1 MIRWKTNS
9 FLASDLTSLTSSIP
23 SPAGITAGHG
33 QSKGDED
40 GIGEKSNT
48 PISNWAES
56 LVTGELI
63 SNPIEDG
70 RTLVQLDLAA
80 NARDVFRT
88 QDQRLIFG
96 LTHMIRLW
104 QFNGSSSSRYSLF
117 NINEDGLIIHSSH
130 TPLLPRAIALTT
142 AILFVY

>member
-70 RTLVQLDLAA
+70 RTLV
-80 NARDVFRT
+80 
-88 QDQRLIFG
+88 
-96 LTHMIRLW
+96 
-104 QFNGSSSSRYSLF
+104 
-117 NINEDGLIIHSSH
+117 
-130 TPLLPRAIALTT
+130 
-142 AILFVY
+142 